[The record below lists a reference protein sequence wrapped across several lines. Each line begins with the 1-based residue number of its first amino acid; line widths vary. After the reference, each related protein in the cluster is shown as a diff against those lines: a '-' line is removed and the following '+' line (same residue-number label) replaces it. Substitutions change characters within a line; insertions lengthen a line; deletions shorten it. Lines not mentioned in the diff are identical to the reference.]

1 MRHEVIEKLKTTY
14 DIDYT
19 NDMLFQNPKHINFY
33 FVLGESPM
41 RFNVLFGDV
50 TLLGLKKQDVLFSN
64 DILPNIVLDNAL
76 AEVEGKNTFLLSLIH
91 KVKTINDELYF
102 YLPLNNHGK
111 TIWLYTSLH
120 KVINSKHNIV
130 FGKVIRIYEDTPD
143 EITYY
148 KKTYQDPLTSLFTR
162 ETLKKHLSILKNKKN
177 AYGIYFDIDG
187 FKEINDELGH
197 QEGDNFLIELSNYFI
212 SNWEQ
217 NVTYY
222 RLGGDEF
229 FIYAHS
235 HSRDEIMMRAKK
247 LIHDIENLNKMTKT
261 HNLSTSVG
269 IVEVNDTNKDY
280 HDLLDQGDQLMY
292 QSKRQG
298 KGHITISN
306 IKKRSSFCK

>member
-1 MRHEVIEKLKTTY
+1 MQHQVIKELKTRY

-41 RFNVLFGDV
+41 RFNVLYGDV
-50 TLLGLKKQDVLFSN
+50 TQIGFKKQDILYSK
-64 DILPNIVLDNAL
+64 DILANIVLDNAL
-76 AEVEGKNTFLLSLIH
+76 AEVEGKNTYLLDLIH
-91 KVKTINDELYF
+91 KVKTIDEDLYF
-102 YLPLNNHGK
+102 YLPLNDHGK

-120 KVINSKHNIV
+120 KVLNTKFPLV
-130 FGKVIRIYEDTPD
+130 FGKVIRIYDDTPD

-148 KKTYQDPLTSLFTR
+148 QKTYQDPLTRLFTR
-162 ETLKKHLSILKNKKN
+162 ETLKKHFSVLKNEKD

-197 QEGDNFLIELSNYFI
+197 QEGDKFLIDLSNLFI

-217 NVTYY
+217 NVIYY

-229 FIYAHS
+229 FIYAYS
-235 HSRDEIMMRAKK
+235 HTRDEIIDRAKR
-247 LIHDIENLNKMTKT
+247 LINDIETLNNMTK
-261 HNLSTSVG
+261 NLKVSASVG
-269 IVEVNDTNKDY
+269 IVKINDTNKDY

-298 KGHITISN
+298 RGQITISD
-306 IKKRSSFCK
+306 

>member
-1 MRHEVIEKLKTTY
+1 MQHQVIKELKTKY

-41 RFNVLFGDV
+41 RFNVLYGDV
-50 TLLGLKKQDVLFSN
+50 TQIGFKKQDILYSK
-64 DILPNIVLDNAL
+64 DILANIVLDNAL
-76 AEVEGKNTFLLSLIH
+76 AEVEGKNTYLLDLIH
-91 KVKTINDELYF
+91 KVKTIDEDLYF
-102 YLPLNNHGK
+102 YLPLNNNGK

-120 KVINSKHNIV
+120 KVLNTKFPLV
-130 FGKVIRIYEDTPD
+130 FGKVIRIYDDTPD

-148 KKTYQDPLTSLFTR
+148 KKTYQDPLTRLFTR
-162 ETLKKHLSILKNKKN
+162 ETLKKHFSVLKNEKD

-197 QEGDNFLIELSNYFI
+197 QEGDKFLIDLSNFFI

-217 NVTYY
+217 NVIYY
-222 RLGGDEF
+222 RLAGDEF
-229 FIYAHS
+229 FIYAYS
-235 HSRDEIMMRAKK
+235 HTRDEIIDRAKR
-247 LIHDIENLNKMTKT
+247 LIHDIETLNNMTK
-261 HNLSTSVG
+261 NLKVSASVG
-269 IVEVNDTNKDY
+269 IVKINDTNKDY

-298 KGHITISN
+298 RGQITISD
-306 IKKRSSFCK
+306 